1 MTDDT
6 RPPEARARWTPLCT
20 DAVFMLIGLLM
31 VIPVWDT
38 VSAPPLTARD
48 LLVALATWVAM
59 LPPLAFRRYFI
70 TTKAWRRPD

>member
-6 RPPEARARWTPLCT
+6 RPPEPRAHWTPPCT

-31 VIPVWDT
+31 AIPVWDT
-38 VSAPPLTARD
+38 MSAPPLTPRD

-59 LPPLAFRRYFI
+59 LPPLAVRRCF
-70 TTKAWRRPD
+70 TADVVGRRA